1 MFGNP
6 AVYLSP
12 NYKTKYL
19 SAEDSGYIRRKL
31 KLFPREFLLREL
43 IFMDLDTI
51 SKLVFDVVESV
62 RKNEDDSGAWVEF
75 AVKFSRKNGFSPDFL
90 LNIAKICDSKG
101 MFREEYVFM
110 KACALL
116 GEGEQQIE
124 AYFLSGVL
132 AYFIGRK
139 ETAI

>member
-1 MFGNP
+1 
-6 AVYLSP
+6 
-12 NYKTKYL
+12 
-19 SAEDSGYIRRKL
+19 
-31 KLFPREFLLREL
+31 
-43 IFMDLDTI
+43 MDLDMI
-51 SKLVFDVVESV
+51 NKLVFDVVELV
-62 RKNEDDSGAWVEF
+62 RKNEDDPGAGVEF
-75 AVKFSRKNGFSPDFL
+75 AVKFSRKIGVSPDFL

-110 KACALL
+110 KTCALL